1 MWQHS
6 CGSTAAAA
14 ARGLPAP
21 AGAAWVGAEE
31 TNAAWTAACAR
42 GWVSNLPPPPQMSD
56 KERKKINEKT
66 RKQQEAA
73 ARAKADALRD
83 DDNVFDV
90 SFEQQ
95 GAGGEAAD
103 SVVSATDIKV
113 ICLLT
118 PPMTCAHGILEVMR
132 YMAAARGPA
141 SSCVVFGLQ
150 PRHVQNADGTACVA
164 SQSRGSQPACS
175 R

>member
-1 MWQHS
+1 
-6 CGSTAAAA
+6 
-14 ARGLPAP
+14 
-21 AGAAWVGAEE
+21 
-31 TNAAWTAACAR
+31 
-42 GWVSNLPPPPQMSD
+42 MSD

-66 RKQQEAA
+66 RKQQETA

-113 ICLLT
+113 VLLQLT
-118 PPMTCAHGILEVMR
+118 PPTTHVHGVWVPCMVCQQQGGQIHHLCPSGCSRGMSRKSTCVTISLQKR
-132 YMAAARGPA
+132 Y
-141 SSCVVFGLQ
+141 
-150 PRHVQNADGTACVA
+150 VQNADRAMTTHVA
-164 SQSRGSQPACS
+164 PQS
-175 R
+175 